1 MFDSL
6 IVLPLQ
12 QILNLFF
19 NLTVGFGVANYG
31 VAIILMTLVIKIFL
45 APLTYKSVKSMKAMQ
60 DIQPKMKELQT
71 KFKGSPEKMN
81 MELAKLYKEAG
92 VNPIAG
98 CLPMFIQMPFLIGIF
113 YAIRDFQYVQE
124 PSFWWMQNL
133 ADPDPYYILP
143 ILSALTTYFQSKQTT
158 STDNP
163 QAKMMLY
170 IMPLFIGYIS
180 INFSGGLV
188 LYWVV
193 SNIFQI
199 VQQWF
204 MYRNTAHV

>member
-1 MFDSL
+1 L
-6 IVLPLQ
+6 IVFPLQ
-12 QILNLFF
+12 QILNLFYT
-19 NLTVGFGVANYG
+19 LTVATGFANYG
-31 VAIILMTLVIKIFL
+31 VAIILMTLVIKACL

-60 DIQPKMKELQT
+60 DLQPKMKELQT
-71 KFKGSPEKMN
+71 KYKNSPEKMN
-81 MELAKLYKEAG
+81 AELAMLYKEAG
-92 VNPIAG
+92 VNPLAG

-113 YAIRDFQYVQE
+113 YAIRDFQYVQA
-124 PSFWWMQNL
+124 PSFLWMENL
-133 ADPDPYYILP
+133 ANPDPYYILP
-143 ILSALTTYFQSKQTT
+143 VLSALTTFFQSKQTT

-170 IMPLFIGYIS
+170 FMPLFIGYIS

-193 SNIFQI
+193 SNVFQI

-204 MYRNTAHV
+204 MYRKTAHV

>member
-1 MFDSL
+1 MFDTF
-6 IVLPLQ
+6 IVFPLQ
-12 QILNLFF
+12 TILNLFY
-19 NLTVGFGVANYG
+19 NVTVSFGLANYG
-31 VAIILMTLVIKIFL
+31 IAIILMTLVIKACL

-71 KFKGSPEKMN
+71 KYKSDPKNMN
-81 MELAKLYKEAG
+81 IELAKLYKEAG
-92 VNPIAG
+92 VNPLAG
-98 CLPMFIQMPFLIGIF
+98 CLPMIIQMPFLIGIF

-124 PSFWWMQNL
+124 PSFLWMQNL
-133 ADPDPYYILP
+133 ANPDPYYILP
-143 ILSALTTYFQSKQTT
+143 LLSAATTFLQSKQTT
-158 STDNP
+158 SSDNQ

-199 VQQWF
+199 GQQWF
-204 MYRNTAHV
+204 MYRDTAQV